1 MRYRKEIVM
10 HGLSSLDK
18 YLKHL
23 EKLDRDFSP
32 VINNFHEEISLL
44 KNSIVATNNKA
55 EWSVCR
61 YVGKQKKVEDDL
73 TKGQCYYWPSAIN
86 ANFFRGIV
94 DDEEYDSYLH
104 KIYEADFFV
113 KYDCASDNFFEH
125 GKIYHVV
132 GIINAGY
139 NKGCYVIDFGD
150 DGFGFQSATI
160 TDTAGFRKV

>member
-1 MRYRKEIVM
+1 MSTIPNAHKKYDLLPWSQKMNLEFIYRSRNLTDLLELKLMRYRKEIVL

-32 VINNFHEEISLL
+32 VINNFYEEISLL

-73 TKGQCYYWPSAIN
+73 TNGQCYY
-86 ANFFRGIV
+86 
-94 DDEEYDSYLH
+94 
-104 KIYEADFFV
+104 
-113 KYDCASDNFFEH
+113 
-125 GKIYHVV
+125 
-132 GIINAGY
+132 
-139 NKGCYVIDFGD
+139 
-150 DGFGFQSATI
+150 
-160 TDTAGFRKV
+160 